1 MVEILTA
8 FTFGFISMWFAFN
21 IDLSRSQK
29 CPLKN
34 SMIEMAKTYPNN
46 IKMCKEIKKYSFD
59 KIKNGNFEYAEVI
72 NEINRQTN
80 DKI

>member
-1 MVEILTA
+1 MEIITA
-8 FTFGFISMWFAFN
+8 FVIGFATMWLAN
-21 IDLSRSQK
+21 RIEINMNSS

-59 KIKNGNFEYAEVI
+59 KIKNGNFEYIEVI